1 MPSAVELERAR
12 LEAEADADFEF
23 VQKQKAKPATAT
35 QAPAPKPALAMPKP
49 LFVTYAD
56 LAAMG
61 KRKPAD
67 LLPAPKGTLEE
78 FGEAQSPEQ
87 QDYLAEQIKQH
98 PEVIPKANIVLPTPL
113 EVARRLVRAGAG
125 ALQGVVGG
133 SAVGHAADVGS
144 AFVER
149 ALDPFASDA
158 EKAQHE
164 KDIAKALKDG
174 EGAKGT
180 VIELAGGSEPEAW
193 KKSSEALYK
202 GEYKQAL
209 KAVTPQAA
217 LDVYRGVEQQRADRR
232 VGHPG
237 TAVGGAQFIGNALE
251 DLVGVVGGLAE
262 AANNIG
268 GFTIEEEGKRRGE
281 PAHESG
287 KGLVALPGQAASLG
301 KGLFS
306 LDNNS
311 LLTHPFS
318 TFLTVVEPLRGVME
332 PLELGT
338 KTKAAAKS
346 LVDVVWQ
353 KAEQHNPGIVAQV
366 EARLKAGASSLANL
380 RAYMEQ
386 AFEDGLSVR
395 DKRQAGQ
402 LDLNINSPQA
412 AAATILTAAERIAK
426 QAEQGKITPIEP
438 DLTPTDVQVTPASP
452 RGKALKAARAA
463 REAATAEAARIA
475 ERRARDIEGAE
486 RTTDTAEA
494 RADTAGQRMGDA
506 EAAASNAGVRAQAR
520 NADFESALSDEAQSI
535 YAHKQEAVSRRP
547 GQSKASQSAELEHA
561 QAQQRTRGVE
571 SDDLELVSKIDELRS
586 IIEDNAVETDHSAYW
601 RKKADDARAV
611 AMSAEEAG
619 AKNAKALL
627 KKAEAT
633 EAKSVRADEMAVE
646 YAKDQLAKL
655 ERKRERTAKGY
666 EKASAVEAKRKAD
679 FDNAKEADV
688 ATSEKWASSQTDRE
702 IAKDVEFDRKRID
715 IENKQARMELQVEAA
730 RKRHAEA
737 TEAYDKAQ
745 ENHQYYKDLEAKA
758 RDDYSEALATAET
771 LRQKQAAITGRG
783 KKSLAPA
790 LEKATADAERL
801 GTKLQ
806 EAVRKGDEAR
816 EKAAALQ
823 EKAIK
828 ANADAVTAKEVA
840 AAQKLQH
847 KAVIAQLDAQR
858 VGLGEADTMAATKAA
873 AEDVRRVQ
881 AAPTDMDG
889 GTQWGPAPKSE
900 MVLHDPNAKPADM
913 PESNSA
919 LDDMIL
925 RKTDEAAAH
934 QQEALLNGLD
944 VRAMVPDEIQAIFP
958 RTAGKTVL
966 EATKE
971 LANHVAERNRSNPL
985 ADIEGVVLQ
994 MGVPKEAAAPF
1005 AKWLWAEEELHRIM
1019 HITER
1024 EGGVIRMPQTKVTRL
1039 VVEPGG
1045 RHLVEEGRVNADAA
1059 AEDMLA
1065 KTPNLEHREGIKEL
1079 AHMQSNEFRPNE
1091 KPIGFRT
1098 DNPVFEQAVDDSYK
1112 AYIDQMMPE
1121 HLRTGEYARY
1131 ADATGLGAIP
1141 AVGEYF
1147 AQLGEVVKPMSRDR
1161 FAARYLRQLDER
1173 SSQLLVHPSV
1183 QHAFENRFTK
1193 KLTDAG
1199 IHGAQMRELRW
1210 KFTQLIEDTKNYSV
1224 TGKNRFIEV
1233 LDKRTGKMLWDE
1245 SDYFDAMKD
1254 LKQLDKIKADAIN
1267 KFAAEMSD
1275 SVQGLGVMNGMVE
1288 SAYGLFRDNHGAVDP
1303 AIFANP
1309 TAYAKKLASWVVDE
1323 GRMKPLMQPYSGKEL
1338 AEQLRKVAKGEKD
1351 PVRAGAIDAYADE
1364 LETNMVGVG
1373 DKSSLG
1379 SALPRWYEQA
1389 FNGTTLPKELVNL
1402 HMPKD
1407 IARAYAS
1414 HFYMLSSASAL
1425 GKLGDAVQAILARS
1439 KAGVVPENAAALF
1452 NNNGSNTLAN
1462 MFRRHDPLLPAK
1474 VVNSYLITQRYLN
1487 GELDGL
1493 DPALA
1498 ADMRSLFKTDL
1509 RSSTFLS
1516 AELQKSKMLAHYGDI
1531 LPFKLGAKAKRL
1543 SLDLGHFPELP
1554 GLGIDYINGAL
1565 RWAYQEMGDMPFRVE
1580 QALDSMKLAREKV
1593 DALEPGSSMD
1603 LPVSKQRSLR
1613 LVRQAD
1619 GTIRVLDPMREKE
1632 PLLAVDPK
1640 SDAMRD
1646 ILAHHGNFVQGQR
1659 FFDYNKIG
1667 AVPKYMRT
1675 PVLQPLSGIFTW
1687 FWLASDLP
1695 MLAKKGLLQKMILE
1709 GDSLPT
1715 DSPAVRKMQAQQQ
1728 MKLALSRAVLTT
1740 AGQQALDDQLKAEGI
1755 RRSVA
1760 FDKTD
1765 NSMIMRRAT
1774 NPKYAYVRNLGPVL
1788 FTKPTMVFA
1797 QAGQRIL
1804 QDMAFNDLADN
1815 PAALSTLLRPTNKE
1829 LAAEANLPPDEKAHL
1844 ANQRNQLQHLLL
1856 GETFNIKNLG
1866 QIIGLTGAPAV
1877 NTLLDVMN
1885 GRLSVQEAKRQFLA
1899 QMFGTTVERLME
1911 VTGAAAG
1918 VALDSPSLLEASAYG
1933 KPSKVSSLR
1942 GGVGGVDE
1950 SGELLQ
1956 WALNFITGA
1965 GFKTVNVLGDHN
1977 DVTGKK
1983 TAGAIAGLITEA
1995 RKGVSKDWIDEA
2007 NRHIAAA
2014 QLLVKNNPTPENKTR
2029 LTNAIAVRN
2038 QLEQTVKWWYKHMNG
2053 NLVRQFKELP

>member
-1 MPSAVELERAR
+1 MPELTLKDQFIAYRNSGKWKQDDLVKA
-12 LEAEADADFEF
+12 LEQQGFSSDDYDLPLAAATA
-23 VQKQKAKPATAT
+23 KAKERLAKREFAGPPAATA

-49 LFVTYAD
+49 PFVTDAD

-61 KRKPAD
+61 KRKPDDA
-67 LLPAPKGTLEE
+67 LPAPKGTPEE
-78 FGEAQSPEQ
+78 SAEAQSPEQ
-87 QDYLAEQIKQH
+87 QDYLAEQVKQH
-98 PEVIPKANIVLPTPL
+98 PEVTPKANIVPPTPL
-113 EVARRLVRAGAG
+113 EVARRVVRAGAG

-144 AFVER
+144 AFAER

-164 KDIAKALKDG
+164 KDIAKALKDA

-180 VIELAGGSEPEAW
+180 VIELAGGSEPDAW
-193 KKSSEALYK
+193 KKAGEALHK

-209 KAVTPQAA
+209 KAVTPQTA
-217 LDVYRGVEQQRADRR
+217 LDAYHGVEQQRAERR

-268 GFTIEEEGKRRGE
+268 GFTVEEEGKRRGE

-366 EARLKAGASSLANL
+366 EARLKAGASSLDNL

-395 DKRQAGQ
+395 DKQQAGQ

-426 QAEQGKITPIEP
+426 QAEQGKIAPIEP

-520 NADFESALSDEAQSI
+520 NADMEAAL
-535 YAHKQEAVSRRP
+535 
-547 GQSKASQSAELEHA
+547 GKAS
-561 QAQQRTRGVE
+561 
-571 SDDLELVSKIDELRS
+571 
-586 IIEDNAVETDHSAYW
+586 EDVQVV
-601 RKKADDARAV
+601 AD
-611 AMSAEEAG
+611 
-619 AKNAKALL
+619 KP
-627 KKAEAT
+627 
-633 EAKSVRADEMAVE
+633 EAK
-646 YAKDQLAKL
+646 
-655 ERKRERTAKGY
+655 
-666 EKASAVEAKRKAD
+666 
-679 FDNAKEADV
+679 
-688 ATSEKWASSQTDRE
+688 

-783 KKSLAPA
+783 KKSRAPA
-790 LEKATADAERL
+790 LEKAPADAERL
-801 GTKLQ
+801 GTKLK

-858 VGLGEADTMAATKAA
+858 IGLGEADTMAATKAA

-889 GTQWGPAPKSE
+889 GTQWGPAPEGE
-900 MVLHDPNAKPADM
+900 MVIHDPNAKPADLT
-913 PESNSA
+913 ETNSA

-944 VRAMVPDEIQAIFP
+944 VRAMVPDEMQAIFP

-966 EATKE
+966 EAAKG

-1005 AKWLWAEEELHRIM
+1005 AKWLWAEEELRRIM

-1024 EGGVIRMPQTKVTRL
+1024 EGGVIRMPQTEVTRL

-1079 AHMQSNEFRPNE
+1079 AHMQSHEFRPNE

-1288 SAYGLFRDNHGAVDP
+1288 SAYGMFRDNHGAVDP

-1309 TAYAKKLASWVVDE
+1309 AAYAKKLANWVVDE

-1414 HFYMLSSASAL
+1414 HFYMLSSATML
-1425 GKLGDAVQAILARS
+1425 GKLGDAVQAILSRS
-1439 KAGVVPENAAALF
+1439 KAGTVPENIAALL
-1452 NNNGSNTLAN
+1452 NNNHSNTLAN

-1474 VVNSYLITQRYLN
+1474 VVNSYLITRRYLN
-1487 GELDGL
+1487 GKLDGL

-1516 AELQKSKMLAHYGDI
+1516 AELKKSKMLAHYGDI
-1531 LPFKLGAKAKRL
+1531 LPFELGAKAKRL

-1580 QALDSMKLAREKV
+1580 QALNSMKLAREKV

-1613 LVRQAD
+1613 LVKQAD

-1695 MLAKKGLLQKMILE
+1695 MLAKKGLLQKMMLE

-1804 QDMAFNDLADN
+1804 QDLAFNDLADD
-1815 PAALSTLLRPTNKE
+1815 PATLSMLLRPTNKE
-1829 LAAEANLPPDEKAHL
+1829 LAAEADKSPDEEAHL

-1956 WALNFITGA
+1956 WALNFVTGM

-1995 RKGVSKDWIDEA
+1995 RKGVSKDWVDEA
-2007 NRHIAAA
+2007 NRHIEAAR
-2014 QLLVKNNPTPENKTR
+2014 LLVKNNPTPENKTQ